1 MIKYYETKYL
11 VPNKDLTSLK
21 KYLKHNFYKTDDFE
35 KTVIS
40 SVYFDTREMDLYN
53 YSLNGDNEKLKVRIR
68 WYENK
73 LNSKKLQ
80 FKFKDGL
87 SVDKI
92 NLDFSK
98 WKDNNKINLN
108 KFHNQLGLENYFKII
123 EFTNSN
129 ILIPIVKITYER
141 NRYTNKS
148 FRFNLD
154 YNIKSEKFTLPK
166 YKKEYKNS
174 VLEIKSPYI
183 NQKNKIFDLYD
194 LEQVSYSKYN
204 IALKEPEYYS

>member
-108 KFHNQLGLENYFKII
+108 KFHNQLGLENYFKIM
-123 EFTNSN
+123 
-129 ILIPIVKITYER
+129 
-141 NRYTNKS
+141 
-148 FRFNLD
+148 NLQ
-154 YNIKSEKFTLPK
+154 I
-166 YKKEYKNS
+166 
-174 VLEIKSPYI
+174 
-183 NQKNKIFDLYD
+183 QIF
-194 LEQVSYSKYN
+194 
-204 IALKEPEYYS
+204 